1 LQGDNIFV
9 DMAGDWWLGD
19 LGSAVEVG
27 AAVQSTTAWF
37 SQKTLKGQPAKT
49 EYDWY
54 MLAVALTAEVHKTD
68 WQEKLLQDGHSPVA
82 KVVSA
87 VQEVQKKSLRDLLQT
102 ILLRAE
108 AS

>member
-1 LQGDNIFV
+1 
-9 DMAGDWWLGD
+9 
-19 LGSAVEVG
+19 
-27 AAVQSTTAWF
+27 
-37 SQKTLKGQPAKT
+37 
-49 EYDWY
+49 

-102 ILLRAE
+102 ILLRAQ